1 MDTPAIAEARLQ
13 TEIEALRTQYPDTQD
28 LYREVCVILFF
39 RHGLTPTANKLY
51 QLVRKGSMSAPAE
64 ALNRFWETLR
74 EKSRIRIEHPDLP
87 EPLQDAAG
95 EMIGALWQKAQ
106 SAAQEAL
113 GPLREDARAQV
124 IVAEGAAQAATARLQ
139 EAELT
144 LRGVQQELHAMGNK
158 LADAQAELARAQGA
172 TATLQR
178 QIDTAEGQRR
188 ELQEGLQTAQQRFTH
203 ELEQQR
209 LTSVKLEERH
219 AAETKR
225 LLLEVDR
232 ERVLA
237 TKLQKDL
244 AMCQRVQADQ
254 MELHRQQGTE
264 KQVQADELRQRNGE
278 LEGSLAELRGQ
289 REQLL
294 RDMADMRSRAESKPA
309 VKKARIVKAQK
320 IIEKPELS

>member
-28 LYREVCVILFF
+28 LYREVCVVLFF

-87 EPLQDAAG
+87 QSLQDAAG
-95 EMIGALWQKAQ
+95 EMVGALWQLAQ
-106 SAAQEAL
+106 TAAQEAL

-139 EAELT
+139 DVELT
-144 LRGVQQELHAMGNK
+144 LRAVQQELQAMASK
-158 LADAQAELARAQGA
+158 MVDVQAELARTQGES
-172 TATLQR
+172 TSLQR
-178 QIDTAEGQRR
+178 QIDANVAQRR
-188 ELQEGLQTAQQRFTH
+188 ELQEGVQAAQQRFTY

-209 LTSVKLEERH
+209 LASANLEERH
-219 AAETKR
+219 AADTRR
-225 LLLEVDR
+225 LLLDVDR
-232 ERVLA
+232 ERVHA
-237 TKLQKDL
+237 TKLQKEL
-244 AMCQRVQADQ
+244 AMSQRVQADQ
-254 MELHRQQGTE
+254 TELHRQQVTE
-264 KQVQADELRQRNGE
+264 KHVQVEELRQRNGE

-294 RDMADMRSRAESKPA
+294 RDMADMRSRLESKPA
-309 VKKARIVKAQK
+309 VKKARAVKAPK
-320 IIEKPELS
+320 KNE